1 MCGIAGFVNFDGHA
15 RDEAGARLKRMT
27 DAIIHRGPDED
38 GYFIDDHAA
47 LGHRRLSIID
57 LSSGQQPMEAGDG
70 RMQIVFNGEI
80 YNYLEVRAELEQLG
94 HRFRTHSDT
103 EVLLRGYLQWG
114 ARSVE
119 KMNGMFAFAIWD
131 ARERQLF
138 LARDRVGKKPLYYVR
153 TGAAVA
159 FASELKALRA
169 AGLIPTAVDPEAL
182 DCYFSFGYVPAP
194 RTIYRGVRKLRAAH
208 TLTVAGSGDTEHKY
222 WDLGF
227 AEPVPQTLDAA
238 TEALGAL
245 LDQAVKCRLMSE
257 VPLGAFLSGGIDS
270 SLVVAAMA
278 RLQDRPII
286 THSIGFNEREHS
298 ELPVAARVAAHLK
311 TDHHEFTVTPDAAS
325 VLERI
330 AWHCDE
336 PLADSSALPTWYVC
350 QMTRRSVTV
359 ALSGDGGDEGFG
371 GYTFRYLPHVLE
383 SRLRH
388 RLPTALRAPLFGA
401 VGRLWPASAALP
413 KPLRLKTVLENL
425 AVGDAEAFYRDL
437 VWLRPDT
444 RQRLYTPGFLETLRG
459 FTPLEAMAPY
469 YVHSSAADA
478 LGRSQDTDIHFYMTD
493 DVLVKVDRMSMAH
506 SLEVRAPLLDYR
518 ILEFAARLPSALK
531 MNHREGKL
539 PLRKLA
545 AQRLPAEICGLPKRG
560 FSIPAAQWLR
570 GELRPLVE
578 DALSNTRGLAAEVLR
593 ADTLQGL
600 WREHL
605 SGARDHSVF
614 LWGLMML
621 GMWQRA
627 ATHPAAK
634 PV

>member
-1 MCGIAGFVNFDGHA
+1 MCGIAGFVTFDGHV

-27 DAIIHRGPDED
+27 DAIIHRGPDEE
-38 GYFIDDHAA
+38 GYFVDDHAA

-57 LSSGQQPMEAGDG
+57 LSSGQQPMAALEG
-70 RMQIVFNGEI
+70 RVQIVFNGEI

-94 HRFRTHSDT
+94 YRFRTHSDT
-103 EVLLRGYLQWG
+103 EVLLQGYLQWG

-131 ARERQLF
+131 ARDRRLF
-138 LARDRVGKKPLYYVR
+138 LARDRVGKKPLYYAR
-153 TGAAVA
+153 TRAGVA

-169 AGLIPTAVDPEAL
+169 GDLIPLEIDPESL

-194 RTIYRGVRKLRAAH
+194 RTIYRGVCKLRAAH
-208 TLTVAGSGDTEHKY
+208 TLTIAGQGGAERKY
-222 WDLGF
+222 WDLNF
-227 AEPVPQTLDAA
+227 TKPVPQTLETA

-245 LDQAVKCRLMSE
+245 VDQAVKCRLMSE

-270 SLVVAAMA
+270 SLVVATMA
-278 RLQDRPII
+278 RLQNRPIA

-298 ELPVAARVAAHLK
+298 ELPVAAQIAAYLH

-325 VLERI
+325 VLEKI

-336 PLADSSALPTWYVC
+336 PLADSSVLPTWYVC
-350 QMTRRSVTV
+350 EMTRRSVTV

-383 SRLRH
+383 ARLRGI
-388 RLPTALRAPLFGA
+388 LPAALRAPLFRTAGK
-401 VGRLWPASAALP
+401 LWPGSAALP
-413 KPLRLKTVLENL
+413 KPLRLKTVFENL

-437 VWLRPDT
+437 IWLRPQT
-444 RQRLYTPGFLETLRG
+444 RERLYAPGFLESLRG

-478 LGRSQDTDIHFYMTD
+478 LGRAQDTDIHFYMTD

-506 SLEVRAPLLDYR
+506 ALEVRAPLLDYR
-518 ILEFAARLPSALK
+518 ILEFAARLPSVLK
-531 MNHREGKL
+531 MNHREGKR
-539 PLRKLA
+539 PLRNLA
-545 AQRLPAEICGLPKRG
+545 AQRLPAEIARLPKRG
-560 FSIPAAQWLR
+560 FSIPAAEWLR
-570 GELRPLVE
+570 TELRPLVE
-578 DALSNTRGLAAEVLR
+578 DALNHQGLAADVLR
-593 ADTLQGL
+593 VDTLKGL

-614 LWGLMML
+614 LWGLMTL

-627 ATHPAAK
+627 AAHPAGSSA
-634 PV
+634 

>member
-1 MCGIAGFVNFDGHA
+1 MCGIAGFVTFDGHV

-27 DAIIHRGPDED
+27 DAIIHRGPDEE
-38 GYFIDDHAA
+38 GYFVDDHAA

-57 LSSGQQPMEAGDG
+57 LSSGQQPMAALEG
-70 RMQIVFNGEI
+70 RVQIVFNGEI

-94 HRFRTHSDT
+94 YRFRTHSDT
-103 EVLLRGYLQWG
+103 EVLLQGYLQWG

-131 ARERQLF
+131 ARDRRLF
-138 LARDRVGKKPLYYVR
+138 LARDRVGKKPLYYAR
-153 TGAAVA
+153 TRAGVA

-169 AGLIPTAVDPEAL
+169 GDLIPLEIDPESL

-194 RTIYRGVRKLRAAH
+194 RTIYRGVCKLRAAH
-208 TLTVAGSGDTEHKY
+208 TLTIAGQGGAERKY
-222 WDLGF
+222 WDLNF
-227 AEPVPQTLDAA
+227 TKPVPQTLETA

-245 LDQAVKCRLMSE
+245 VDQAVKCRLMSE

-270 SLVVAAMA
+270 SLVVATMA
-278 RLQDRPII
+278 RLQNRPIA

-298 ELPVAARVAAHLK
+298 ELPVAAQIAAYLH

-325 VLERI
+325 VLEKI

-336 PLADSSALPTWYVC
+336 PLADSSVLPTWYVC
-350 QMTRRSVTV
+350 EMTRRSVTV

-383 SRLRH
+383 ARLRGI
-388 RLPTALRAPLFGA
+388 LPAALRAPLFRTAGK
-401 VGRLWPASAALP
+401 LWPGFAALP
-413 KPLRLKTVLENL
+413 KPLRLKTVFENL

-437 VWLRPDT
+437 IWLRPQT
-444 RQRLYTPGFLETLRG
+444 RERLYAPGFLESLRG

-478 LGRSQDTDIHFYMTD
+478 LGRAQDTDIHFYMTD

-506 SLEVRAPLLDYR
+506 ALEVRAPLLDYR
-518 ILEFAARLPSALK
+518 ILEFAARLPSVLK
-531 MNHREGKL
+531 MNHREGKR
-539 PLRKLA
+539 PLRNLA
-545 AQRLPAEICGLPKRG
+545 AQRLPAEIARLPKRG
-560 FSIPAAQWLR
+560 FSIPAAEWLR
-570 GELRPLVE
+570 TELRPLVE
-578 DALSNTRGLAAEVLR
+578 DALNHQGLAADVLR
-593 ADTLQGL
+593 VDTLKGL

-614 LWGLMML
+614 LWGLMTL

-627 ATHPAAK
+627 AAHPAGSSA
-634 PV
+634 